1 MTADTPT
8 RPSAAPAA
16 GLFGSGRPAQAPLPP
31 RAEPTATQRKSFADL
46 FRADGE
52 ELHAA

>member
-8 RPSAAPAA
+8 RPTAPAA
-16 GLFGSGRPAQAPLPP
+16 GLFGGRRVAP
-31 RAEPTATQRKSFADL
+31 EPTATTRGEPSATQRKSFADL